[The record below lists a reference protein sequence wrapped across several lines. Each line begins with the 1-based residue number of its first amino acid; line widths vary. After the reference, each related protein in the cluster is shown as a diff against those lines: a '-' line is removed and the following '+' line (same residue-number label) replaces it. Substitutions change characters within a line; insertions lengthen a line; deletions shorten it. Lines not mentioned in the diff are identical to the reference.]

1 LLAQSAQLPEAMMK
15 ALAIAL
21 LTAFSLP
28 YAAALAQDHIYIV
41 PEIHYVRGTGIL
53 TVADERDRYEKRRNR
68 LGTGLILINP
78 IPSIDPMPHKKR

>member
-1 LLAQSAQLPEAMMK
+1 MK

-28 YAAALAQDHIYIV
+28 YAAALAQDQIYIV
-41 PEIHYVRGTGIL
+41 PEIHYVRGTGIY
-53 TVADERDRYEKRRNR
+53 TVADERDQYEKRRNR
-68 LGTGLILINP
+68 IGTGLILINP